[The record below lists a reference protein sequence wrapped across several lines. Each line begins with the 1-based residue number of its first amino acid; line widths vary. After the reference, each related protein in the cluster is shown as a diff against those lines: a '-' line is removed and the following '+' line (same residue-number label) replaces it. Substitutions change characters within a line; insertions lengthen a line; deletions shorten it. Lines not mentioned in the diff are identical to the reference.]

1 MKYKMEPKVS
11 VLIGLTE
18 DNEIQIINSSY
29 ANLDYVFIIKE
40 AGVIDYKNEKF
51 PVEVGDVV
59 LKLYAPTGKVNDRK
73 IVIIPAKYAAAWV
86 ENMETDGDGIK
97 ISGCKSSD
105 DCVVAEDEVPVTD
118 VELSGIND

>member
-51 PVEVGDVV
+51 SVEVGDVV

-73 IVIIPAKYAAAWV
+73 IVIIPAKCAAAWV

-118 VELSGIND
+118 VELSGIED

>member
-18 DNEIQIINSSY
+18 DTEIQIINSSY

-73 IVIIPAKYAAAWV
+73 IVIIPAKCAAAWV
-86 ENMETDGDGIK
+86 ENMETDGDDIK
-97 ISGCKSSD
+97 MSVCKSSD

-118 VELSGIND
+118 VELSGIED